1 VHVHDL
7 QRVRARFALSGTLY
21 HAVEACQEQNELA
34 RLAESS
40 RRLERLGQE
49 KFTLSYSS
57 NRDEICLDEGWRIV
71 EYACTH
77 TLCLP
82 R

>member
-1 VHVHDL
+1 VHVNDL
-7 QRVRARFALSGTLY
+7 LRARARFALSGTLY
-21 HAVEACQEQNELA
+21 RAVEACQEQNELA

-40 RRLERLGQE
+40 RCPERSGQE
-49 KFTLSYSS
+49 KFMLSYSS
-57 NRDEICLDEGWRIV
+57 NRDEICLDEGGRIV
-71 EYACTH
+71 EYVCTH